1 MAYLCITSMRY
12 VHPDLYTFVSFNQ
25 LVDIQVIYMNII
37 PIEVRMTSLVSN
49 RGNPSDSP
57 LKNKVS
63 LYYKMSG
70 GIAQLVAVGA
80 QDVHLVGQP
89 EVSFFRST
97 YKRHTN
103 FSQTVERQV
112 IQGNVSNNGMST
124 VRFER
129 KGDMLNYVYLA
140 PNTGLKS
147 NTITDW
153 TTVISKVELLIG
165 GQVIDE
171 QDVTYSRLIAPT
183 LSATSSSKSVNGNL
197 YGGATAERFYPL
209 RFAFCENWQTAL
221 PLIALQYHDVELRI
235 TWGAEAAASTWDVY
249 ANYAYL
255 DTQERELFA
264 SQPMNLLITQVQKAI
279 SSGSKMQELNF
290 NHPIKYLAS
299 AKASA
304 LDILNDDNKLKLQ
317 INGTDVTDFKFAD
330 PNYTTVPLYY
340 HTTNASTPAVAKT
353 LFFYPFSLDCGKLQ
367 PTGSLNF
374 SRLDSA
380 RIVCDKQNVTSD
392 IYGVNY
398 NVLRIENGMAGLLYS
413 N

>member
-1 MAYLCITSMRY
+1 
-12 VHPDLYTFVSFNQ
+12 
-25 LVDIQVIYMNII
+25 
-37 PIEVRMTSLVSN
+37 
-49 RGNPSDSP
+49 
-57 LKNKVS
+57 
-63 LYYKMSG
+63 MSG

-124 VRFER
+124 IRFER
-129 KGDMLNYVYLA
+129 KGDMLNYVYLV
-140 PNTGLKS
+140 PNDGSATQAIG
-147 NTITDW
+147 DW
-153 TTVISKVELLIG
+153 TTVISKVELLVG

-171 QDVTYSRLIAPT
+171 QDSTYSTLIAPT
-183 LSATSSSKSVNGNL
+183 LSATNSSKSVASDL

-235 TWGAEAAASTWDVY
+235 TWGGSAASHKWDVY

-255 DTQERELFA
+255 DTQEREMFA
-264 SQPMNLLITQVQKAI
+264 SQPLNMLITQVQKAV

-290 NHPIKYLAS
+290 NHPVKYLA
-299 AKASA
+299 AGKASA
-304 LDILNDDNKLKLQ
+304 LSILHNNNKLKLQ

-330 PNYTTVPLYY
+330 PNFSHVPLYY
-340 HTTNASTPAVAKT
+340 HTSNASKPATLKT
-353 LFFYPFSLDCGKLQ
+353 LFFYPFCLDAGKLQ
-367 PTGSLNF
+367 PTGTLNF

-380 RIVCDKQNVTSD
+380 RIINDNQNVGDD
-392 IYGVNY
+392 IYAVNF
-398 NVLRIENGMAGLLYS
+398 NVLRVENGMGGLLYS

>member
-1 MAYLCITSMRY
+1 
-12 VHPDLYTFVSFNQ
+12 
-25 LVDIQVIYMNII
+25 
-37 PIEVRMTSLVSN
+37 
-49 RGNPSDSP
+49 
-57 LKNKVS
+57 
-63 LYYKMSG
+63 MSG

-124 VRFER
+124 IRFER
-129 KGDMLNYVYLA
+129 KGDMLNYVYLV
-140 PNTGLKS
+140 PNDGSATQAVA
-147 NTITDW
+147 DW
-153 TTVISKVELLIG
+153 TTVISKVELLVG

-171 QDVTYSRLIAPT
+171 QDSTYSTLIAPT
-183 LSATSSSKSVNGNL
+183 LSATSASKSVAGDL
-197 YGGATAERFYPL
+197 YGGATNERFYPL

-235 TWGAEAAASTWDVY
+235 TWGGSAASHKWDVY

-255 DTQERELFA
+255 DTQEREMFA
-264 SQPMNLLITQVQKAI
+264 SQPLNMLITQVQKAV

-290 NHPIKYLAS
+290 NHPVKYLA
-299 AKASA
+299 AGKASA
-304 LDILNDDNKLKLQ
+304 LSILHNNNKLKLQ

-330 PNYTTVPLYY
+330 PNYSHVPLYY
-340 HTTNASTPAVAKT
+340 HTSNASKPATLKT
-353 LFFYPFSLDCGKLQ
+353 LFFYPFCLDAGKLQ
-367 PTGSLNF
+367 PTGTLNF

-380 RIVCDKQNVTSD
+380 RIINDNQNVGDD
-392 IYGVNY
+392 IYAVNF
-398 NVLRIENGMAGLLYS
+398 NVLRVENGMGGLLYS